1 MSNHVY
7 GFLQHDF
14 IDVIKRSCFEQEL
27 VDVAPNTAQLA
38 DDLTVLCGDQVS
50 NVIKLTR
57 KEPPTSGEVAHDSV
71 TEMALR
77 KKLPSQSPFSTDAPK
92 GRAFYNA
99 LTK

>member
-1 MSNHVY
+1 M
-7 GFLQHDF
+7 D
-14 IDVIKRSCFEQEL
+14 I
-27 VDVAPNTAQLA
+27 APDAAQLA
-38 DDLTVLCGDQVS
+38 HDLAVLCGDQVS

-71 TEMALR
+71 TERALR
-77 KKLPSQSPFSTDAPK
+77 KKLPSQSPFSADAPK